1 MKRHTLS
8 WSSLVAVLL
17 VAMTLERLGGADAL
31 LPSQVVGRGGAF
43 SSTTTSSTPRC
54 NHQPLTTLT
63 SFGFLVPSQVVSSS
77 SAASCRFPSSL
88 RLTAASASTEEE
100 ARPSSPAPAASTT
113 ITKHHTSR
121 RSRRRK
127 RPSKAKSKFHN
138 HHDPTNSN
146 PDDRAFATTGNLPDP
161 WYRSIPW
168 EHVRAHP
175 RIRPL
180 PANLTVLDTL
190 ADVQNFRQDSWQWQ
204 ALHTGRCT
212 TSQAAAA
219 LCFLDPTAAQVLR
232 IPPAWR
238 RGAHRAFERLSQT
251 PVLRSLADMQEGLL
265 LSPETTAEASSSSS
279 PDTSVEEVS
288 TAALWREPS
297 STEEEDATTA
307 ADGRNVTSFVADYLY
322 EPTAEEIQTR
332 RAYVKERSGGDY
344 LSKGIRL
351 IWGNTQEATSVLTAL
366 NYFAKEDPD
375 VSIREVGMCGAGL
388 ALNQTSMESSL
399 LVGAS
404 PDGVLCHGDGRIEVL
419 EVKNHCPFFSNGD
432 RKRRNNKLKMFSVG
446 DRPLGHVG
454 VLAQYVP
461 QMQMEMYCLGP
472 DCRSAVMV
480 RQTAAQGAVL
490 LRMQRDDEWIEEML
504 YFLHSFQRDYVQAQQ
519 PPPSDFF
526 WDGPE
531 ATRYREFVNL
541 TVQVRDSVNVIAT
554 LTNEEIQRA
563 SAAPYFLD

>member
-1 MKRHTLS
+1 
-8 WSSLVAVLL
+8 
-17 VAMTLERLGGADAL
+17 
-31 LPSQVVGRGGAF
+31 
-43 SSTTTSSTPRC
+43 
-54 NHQPLTTLT
+54 
-63 SFGFLVPSQVVSSS
+63 
-77 SAASCRFPSSL
+77 
-88 RLTAASASTEEE
+88 
-100 ARPSSPAPAASTT
+100 
-113 ITKHHTSR
+113 
-121 RSRRRK
+121 
-127 RPSKAKSKFHN
+127 
-138 HHDPTNSN
+138 
-146 PDDRAFATTGNLPDP
+146 
-161 WYRSIPW
+161 
-168 EHVRAHP
+168 
-175 RIRPL
+175 
-180 PANLTVLDTL
+180 
-190 ADVQNFRQDSWQWQ
+190 
-204 ALHTGRCT
+204 
-212 TSQAAAA
+212 
-219 LCFLDPTAAQVLR
+219 
-232 IPPAWR
+232 
-238 RGAHRAFERLSQT
+238 
-251 PVLRSLADMQEGLL
+251 MQEGLL